1 MRDPNP
7 MQGDADISED
17 LQNRAALLQKLAKN
31 HAVLICMHPQLFLVR
46 LIFGLYGM
54 TGTKPRLLLSSIKD
68 AQSNWT
74 KDEPWLVITSE
85 HLQDGNGLDLIRWTK
100 KQSPNLKA
108 VLLLNQEHA
117 TSQSE
122 ALAAG
127 ADAIVMEESI
137 EKRTGALLKALDEAL
152 KGYHY
157 VDPNYQDVEETLS
170 QRQREIL
177 GLVATGLS
185 NKEIAE
191 QLQIA
196 PTTARDHV
204 QAIMRRLNVNS
215 RAAAAVMGLKLGL
228 INTPMPTQHDI

>member
-46 LIFGLYGM
+46 LMFGLYGM
-54 TGTKPRLLLSSIKD
+54 TDTKPRHLLSSIKD

-100 KQSPNLKA
+100 KQSSNLKA
-108 VLLLNQEHA
+108 VLLLKQEHA

-137 EKRTGALLKALDEAL
+137 EKRTGALLKALDEVL

-170 QRQREIL
+170 PRQREIL
-177 GLVATGLS
+177 GLVATGLG

>member
-46 LIFGLYGM
+46 LMIGLYGM
-54 TGTKPRLLLSSIKD
+54 TDTKPRLLLSSIKD

-108 VLLLNQEHA
+108 VLLLKREHA

-137 EKRTGALLKALDEAL
+137 EKRTGALLKALDEVL
-152 KGYHY
+152 KGCHY

-170 QRQREIL
+170 PRQREIL
-177 GLVATGLS
+177 GLVATGLG

>member
-46 LIFGLYGM
+46 LMFGLYGM
-54 TGTKPRLLLSSIKD
+54 TDTKPRLLLSSIKD

-137 EKRTGALLKALDEAL
+137 EKRTGALLKALDEVL

-170 QRQREIL
+170 PRQREIL
-177 GLVATGLS
+177 GLVATGLG

>member
-137 EKRTGALLKALDEAL
+137 EKRTGALLKALDEVL

-177 GLVATGLS
+177 GLVATGLG